1 MHRFAPSKVK
11 KKTPSVIM
19 LPLPEAVDEENKLEL
34 DPIDSGTE
42 ANISLPK
49 ERGKLTHS
57 RSMSSNLVH
66 HHDPMTP
73 KEQKKIATD
82 MFNQMKHLKE
92 QNEAIGYHGFSGYLE
107 RHNSRT
113 MKNLAAISDNDDTDI
128 EDETEP
134 DPDKQQK
141 QSKSEDD
148 HLLNRIYNTALRIFH
163 FHPAHKSSS
172 ILSVI
177 KEENEDRDSG

>member
-1 MHRFAPSKVK
+1 
-11 KKTPSVIM
+11 M
-19 LPLPEAVDEENKLEL
+19 LPLQELQEATDDENKVE
-34 DPIDSGTE
+34 S
-42 ANISLPK
+42 ISAAAESFPPQ
-49 ERGKLTHS
+49 RTKLTHS
-57 RSMSSNLVH
+57 RSQSSNLIH

-113 MKNLAAISDNDDTDI
+113 MRYIGAISDNEDTDNE
-128 EDETEP
+128 EDEDEP
-134 DPDKQQK
+134 DPDKKQK
-141 QSKSEDD
+141 QIKQSEDD
-148 HLLNRIYNTALRIFH
+148 HLFNRLYHLFRPALRIFGTE
-163 FHPAHKSSS
+163 PVDKSSS

-177 KEENEDRDSG
+177 EEEDNNTNSGSS